1 MKIAVAT
8 IALNEE
14 QFVTRWA
21 ESCADA
27 DYRFILD
34 TGSTDKTP
42 MEIIWNDT
50 IHYAYQEF
58 TPWRFD
64 HARNNIWQHIPEDI
78 DYVIW
83 LDMDEILA
91 PGWREA
97 LEKTPAHITRPRY
110 KYIWSWNDDGTEGL
124 VYAGDKICS
133 RHNYQWRH
141 PVHEVLQPVG
151 ITETQQFVDGLEI
164 HHHPDHTKSRSQYL
178 PLLQMAVAEDP
189 MDDRNQFYL
198 ARELYFQGQYG
209 LAQYHFMR
217 HLDLSLWNPERAAS
231 HRYLAKMRPVA
242 AEFHLHRAISEDP
255 TRRESWYA
263 LACHYHTVED
273 WTALR
278 FACEMGYRTT
288 VKPLD
293 YLCESD
299 AWGWQFHDLFA
310 LAYHHTGDH
319 EKALWHGATAFNLNP
334 TDERLKN
341 NLKWYSPDRL

>member
-1 MKIAVAT
+1 VKIAVCT
-8 IALNEE
+8 IAKNEQ

-21 ESCADA
+21 KSCDDA

-34 TGSTDKTP
+34 TGSTDHTVSRAWDNNV
-42 MEIIWNDT
+42 IIG
-50 IHYAYQEF
+50 QKVF

-64 HARNNIWQHIPEDI
+64 HARNAIWEHIPLDV

-83 LDMDEILA
+83 LDMDEVLA

-97 LEKTPAHITRPRY
+97 LEKTPPHITRPRY
-110 KYIWSWNDDGTEGL
+110 KYTWSWNDDGTEGL
-124 VYAGDKICS
+124 TYGGDKICS
-133 RHNYQWRH
+133 RHGYTWKH
-141 PVHEVLQPVG
+141 PVHETLKPVG
-151 ITETQQFVDGLEI
+151 IIETQHFVDGLEI
-164 HHHPDHTKSRSQYL
+164 HHHPDSTKSRSQYL
-178 PLLQMAVAEDP
+178 PLLKMAVEEDP
-189 MDDRNQFYL
+189 TDDRNQFYL
-198 ARELYFQGQYG
+198 AREYFFNGQHA

-217 HLDLSLWNPERAAS
+217 HLDLSIWPPERAAS
-231 HRYLAKMRPVA
+231 HRYLAKTRRDA
-242 AEFHLHRAISEDP
+242 KEFHLYRAIAEDP

-263 LACHYHTVED
+263 LASYYHTVED

-310 LAYHHTGDH
+310 LGCHHTDDSDG
-319 EKALWHGATAFNLNP
+319 AFFHGSLAVSLNP
-334 TDERLKN
+334 SDERLKQ
-341 NLKWYSPDRL
+341 NLQWYRR

>member
-1 MKIAVAT
+1 MKIAVCT
-8 IALNEE
+8 IAKNEQ

-21 ESCADA
+21 KSCDDA

-34 TGSTDKTP
+34 TGSTDHTVSRAWDNNV
-42 MEIIWNDT
+42 IIG
-50 IHYAYQEF
+50 QKVF

-64 HARNNIWQHIPEDI
+64 HARNAIWEHIPLDV

-83 LDMDEILA
+83 LDMDEVLA

-97 LEKTPAHITRPRY
+97 LEKTPPHITRPRY
-110 KYIWSWNDDGTEGL
+110 KYTWSWNDDGTEGL
-124 VYAGDKICS
+124 TYGGDKICS
-133 RHNYQWRH
+133 RHGYTWKH
-141 PVHEVLQPVG
+141 PVHETLKPVG
-151 ITETQQFVDGLEI
+151 IIETQHFVDGLEI
-164 HHHPDHTKSRSQYL
+164 HHHPDSTKSRSQYL
-178 PLLQMAVAEDP
+178 PLLKMAVEEDP
-189 MDDRNQFYL
+189 TDDRNQFYL
-198 ARELYFQGQYG
+198 AREYFFNGQHA

-217 HLDLSLWNPERAAS
+217 HLDLSIWPPERAAS
-231 HRYLAKMRPVA
+231 HRYLAKTRRDA
-242 AEFHLHRAISEDP
+242 KEFHLYRAIAEDP

-263 LACHYHTVED
+263 LASYYHTVED

-310 LAYHHTGDH
+310 LGCHHTDDSDG
-319 EKALWHGATAFNLNP
+319 AFFHGSLAVSLNP
-334 TDERLKN
+334 SDERLKQ
-341 NLKWYSPDRL
+341 NLQWYRR